1 MTSVNQFSITQKKIH
16 ILIVLERKS
25 ISSLNLAKKVVK
37 VWETLKGLL
46 HSISQMVS
54 LLIIIQ
60 ILLLKEVKIQEMP
73 YKRFVILKMI
83 YGQDL
88 KINSEIWTMISK
100 VLSAKMIS

>member
-1 MTSVNQFSITQKKIH
+1 MVN
-16 ILIVLERKS
+16 
-25 ISSLNLAKKVVK
+25 
-37 VWETLKGLL
+37 
-46 HSISQMVS
+46 

-60 ILLLKEVKIQEMP
+60 ILLLKEVKIQEMH

-100 VLSAKMIS
+100 VLFAKMIS

>member
-25 ISSLNLAKKVVK
+25 ISSPSLAKKVVK

-46 HSISQMVS
+46 HSISQMVN

-100 VLSAKMIS
+100 VLFAKMIS